1 MIASVQLTPRQLH
14 IVDLVKRSGPIA
26 AEDLAT
32 ELNLSR
38 AAIRAD
44 LSILTMSGYLE
55 ARPRVGYTYAGREN
69 VAQGL
74 ENLRRLKVRDV
85 QSVPIVIREDKSLYD
100 AVVTTFLEDTGTLFV
115 VDAEGNLLGAVSR
128 SDLLRSAIGQM
139 DLNKVPVGV
148 IMTRTSNLVTLSAD
162 DTVFAAARKLR
173 SHRLT
178 ALPVVREI
186 NLGNRTKIEV
196 TGVISLNTISGLL
209 AELAESQ
216 FGG

>member
-1 MIASVQLTPRQLH
+1 MQLTPRQLH

-26 AEDLAT
+26 AEELAA

-69 VAQGL
+69 AGQGL
-74 ENLRRLKVRDV
+74 DKLRRLKVRDV
-85 QSVPIVIREDKSLYD
+85 QSVPTVIREDKPLYD

-115 VDAEGNLLGAVSR
+115 VDAEGTLLGAVSR
-128 SDLLRSAIGQM
+128 SDLLRSAIGQI

-148 IMTRTSNLVTLSAD
+148 VMTRASNLVTLGAD
-162 DTVFAAARKLR
+162 DTVLSAARKLR

-178 ALPVVREI
+178 ALPVIREVPM
-186 NLGNRTKIEV
+186 GERAKVEV
-196 TGVISLNTISGLL
+196 TGVISLSTISGLL
-209 AELAESQ
+209 AELA
-216 FGG
+216 